1 MHCLF
6 LGIAKWIVT
15 RLWIEENRLT
25 MKHLEIMQEQANKI
39 KVPSDI
45 GRIPNKIAT
54 GDEFSGFTADQWK
67 TFILIY
73 ATTITWDLLKDE
85 DRKILSYFVRACNIL
100 VYRIISKSGL
110 NEAYQCLLSMVKL
123 VEKQY
128 SQKKI
133 TPNMHLC
140 LHIWALCNRK
150 GGNCQKKFF

>member
-6 LGIAKWIVT
+6 LGVAKWIVT

-39 KVPSDI
+39 KVPSNI
-45 GRIPNKIAT
+45 SRIPNKIAT
-54 GDEFSGFTADQWK
+54 GDGFSGFTADQWK

-73 ATTITWDLLKDE
+73 TTTITWDLLKDD
-85 DRKILSYFVRACNIL
+85 DRKILSYFVRTCNIL
-100 VYRIISKSGL
+100 VCCIIFK

-128 SQKKI
+128 EQKRLLQICIFVCIYVK
-133 TPNMHLC
+133 MH
-140 LHIWALCNRK
+140 W
-150 GGNCQKKFF
+150 